1 MFFLIMSETLWQ
13 AKLNFWRPLQV
24 QFSVDMSQ
32 LVETES
38 SAAALL
44 TSPAL
49 G

>member
-1 MFFLIMSETLWQ
+1 MFFLIMSETLQQ

-32 LVETES
+32 PAETES
-38 SAAALL
+38 FAAALL